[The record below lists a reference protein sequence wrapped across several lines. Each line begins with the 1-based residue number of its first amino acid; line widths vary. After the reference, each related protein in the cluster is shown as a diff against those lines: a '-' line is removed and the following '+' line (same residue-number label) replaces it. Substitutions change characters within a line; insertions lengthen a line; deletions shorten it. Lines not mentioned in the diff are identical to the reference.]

1 VIELKIVEVDPQGE
15 DAQALLREAAV
26 EARALYPELFD
37 SNAPW
42 PTNGPTPARG
52 FYLVAYRESKPVA
65 SGAVRPLQGNVAEV
79 RRIFVTQFARK
90 HGIARKM
97 LSELEA
103 RAQRSGYDTLR
114 LETGYKQEPAIRL
127 YESHGYLRI
136 RPFCEYAGDPTS
148 VCFEKTLGRRDDD
161 A

>member
-1 VIELKIVEVDPQGE
+1 MIELKIVEVDPQGE
-15 DAQALLREAAV
+15 GALSLLREAAF

-37 SNAPW
+37 SNATW
-42 PTNGPTPARG
+42 PTNGPTPAGG
-52 FYLVAYRESKPVA
+52 FYLVGYLEHKPVA

-79 RRIFVTQFARK
+79 RRMFVTRSARK
-90 HGIARKM
+90 QGIARKI
-97 LSELEA
+97 LNELES

-114 LETGYKQEPAIRL
+114 IETGYKQEPAIRL

-136 RPFCEYAGDPTS
+136 RPFGEYSDDPTS
-148 VCFEKTLGRRDDD
+148 VCFEKTLGRRNDD